1 MRRGRPGLAS
11 ASRRT
16 IRVCRAWRGLLRLRV
31 PVGSAAMA
39 RTKILAGPFGLKSV
53 FFSSRNPILL
63 RIPKSPRNRHE
74 DCKIFERS
82 HEKIVEVAMRA
93 AFVVQLRRAGE

>member
-1 MRRGRPGLAS
+1 M
-11 ASRRT
+11 
-16 IRVCRAWRGLLRLRV
+16 
-31 PVGSAAMA
+31 
-39 RTKILAGPFGLKSV
+39 
-53 FFSSRNPILL
+53 

-93 AFVVQLRRAGE
+93 AFVVQLRRAGEGPAGQMEGWVEEVDTGQKRQFRCEKEVLEFLRKRFAETGHDLPPKKGIK